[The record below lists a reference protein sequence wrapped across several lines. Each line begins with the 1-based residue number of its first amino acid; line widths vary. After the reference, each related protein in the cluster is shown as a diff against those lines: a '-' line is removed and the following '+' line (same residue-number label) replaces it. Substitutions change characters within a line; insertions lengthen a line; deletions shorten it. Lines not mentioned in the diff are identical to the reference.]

1 VAAPAHGPGDAVTA
15 ALLLITEHAE
25 RLAAV
30 DQREAG
36 HYREIA
42 ARLAELTRQASQV
55 SGTTDQVRAVMTR
68 HTAILDSLDGLDQ
81 QVAALASRLTDI
93 APARAYGNGV
103 RAHGHGAAAH
113 SHGDPAD
120 KDEDGSQD
128 QDGAS
133 YAPAPTAQWW
143 KLSGEERQEVIARLR
158 AWVDQV
164 YRPGYGHLAAALGS
178 CWEQHPLCLYGLDWL
193 VELWSVLYLTGERG
207 AAVLA
212 SQAELQTR
220 LLPAL
225 AEQMQIETTGCEHAQ
240 PAPGSHHRPTQAG
253 PPGAAPSRQ
262 RHAGPAFRQHTA
274 ERRCRFPGPPTSMSP
289 CVSGR
294 DCTCWP
300 P

>member
-1 VAAPAHGPGDAVTA
+1 VTAPAHGPGDAVTG

-25 RLAAV
+25 RLADV

-42 ARLAELTRQASQV
+42 ERLAELARQVTQV

-93 APARAYGNGV
+93 IPARGRAHGPDD
-103 RAHGHGAAAH
+103 RAHGHGEGAH
-113 SHGDPAD
+113 GHGHPASQ
-120 KDEDGSQD
+120 DEHASDD

-133 YAPAPTAQWW
+133 CAPAPTAQWW
-143 KLSGEERQEVIARLR
+143 KLSGEERQEAIARLR

-178 CWEQHPLCLYGLDWL
+178 CWEQHPLCLYGIDWL
-193 VELWSVLYLTGERG
+193 VEMWSVLYLTGERG
-207 AAVLA
+207 PAVLA

-225 AEQMQIETTGCEHAQ
+225 AEQMQIETTRCEHTQ
-240 PAPGSHHRPTQAG
+240 PAPGSHHRPTPAE
-253 PPGAAPSRQ
+253 PPGAAPSRLSP
-262 RHAGPAFRQHTA
+262 RRAGTRPAH
-274 ERRCRFPGPPTSMSP
+274 G
-289 CVSGR
+289 
-294 DCTCWP
+294 
-300 P
+300 